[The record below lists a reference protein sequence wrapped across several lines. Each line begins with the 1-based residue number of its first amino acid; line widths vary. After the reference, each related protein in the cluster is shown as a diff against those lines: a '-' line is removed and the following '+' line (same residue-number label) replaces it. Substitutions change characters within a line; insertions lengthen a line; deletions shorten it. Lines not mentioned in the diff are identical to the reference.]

1 MSQPEIIQLVVAAV
15 LAIGAGVLS
24 AIEAALQSFSL
35 ARARNLVDE
44 GVPGARRLELIT
56 EDPAPSLNAVLFI
69 GTILQVTAIVLVA
82 RVVLGLD
89 LRTWVQLLIAIAAMV
104 TVSFVA
110 WGVAPRTLGRQR
122 ADGIATRTSGL
133 VNVLTTVL
141 GPLPQILIWIG
152 NALTPGKGFDDGPF
166 SSEAELRELVDKAEQ
181 SELIEAGERRMIH
194 SVFELG
200 DTMVKEVMVPRTN
213 IVYIDDSK
221 TLRQATSLALR
232 SGFSR
237 IPVVGDGGLDN
248 VVGVVFLKDLMKRT
262 YDFPESQTTEKVS
275 TLMRTPTWCPDSKP
289 VDDLLREMQ
298 TSHSH
303 MVMVVDEFGGT
314 AGLATI
320 EDILEEIVGE
330 IVDEY
335 DAGEVAPVTELSEGR
350 YRVSARLA
358 VDEVGE
364 LFGRRLDDDDV
375 DTIGGLMAKLL
386 NMVPIAGSVVRWEG
400 LELVA
405 ERGQGRRNQIET
417 ILVTRV
423 DDDEEAGDDR
433 ATAAV
438 LRAAGNAGERTP

>member
-1 MSQPEIIQLVVAAV
+1 MSQPDIVQLVVAAV
-15 LAIGAGVLS
+15 LAIGAGMLS
-24 AIEAALQSFSL
+24 AIDAALQSFSH
-35 ARARNLVDE
+35 ARAENLVEE
-44 GVPGARRLELIT
+44 GAPGARRLELIT
-56 EDPAPSLNAVLFI
+56 QDPAPSLNAVLFI
-69 GTILQVTAIVLVA
+69 GTILQVTSIVLVT
-82 RVVLGLD
+82 RVVFHLD
-89 LRTWVQLLIAIAAMV
+89 LLNWVQLLVSIGAMV
-104 TVSFVA
+104 VVSFVA

-133 VNVLTTVL
+133 VTVLTTVL

-181 SELIEAGERRMIH
+181 SEVIEAGERRMIH

-213 IVYIDDSK
+213 IVYIEDNK

-237 IPVVGDGGLDN
+237 IPVVGEGGLDN
-248 VVGVVFLKDLMKRT
+248 VLGIVFLKDLMKRT
-262 YDFPESQTTEKVS
+262 YDNPQAQTTEKVS
-275 TLMRTPTWCPDSKP
+275 SLMRPPTWCPDSKP

-298 TSHSH
+298 TTHSH
-303 MVMVVDEFGGT
+303 MAMVVDEFGGT

-330 IVDEY
+330 IIDEY
-335 DAGEVAPVTELSEGR
+335 DAGEVAPITKLSDDR

-358 VDEVGE
+358 VDELGE
-364 LFGRRLDDDDV
+364 LFGRKLNDDDV
-375 DTIGGLMAKLL
+375 DTVGGLMAKLL
-386 NMVPIAGSVVRWEG
+386 NVVPIAGSVVHWEG

-417 ILVTRV
+417 VLVTQV
-423 DDDEEAGDDR
+423 DEDEESGDDQ
-433 ATAAV
+433 ATSAV
-438 LRAAGNAGERTP
+438 LRAAENAGGKR

>member
-24 AIEAALQSFSL
+24 AMEAALQSFSH
-35 ARARNLVDE
+35 ARARNLVE
-44 GVPGARRLELIT
+44 ERVPGARRLELIT

-69 GTILQVTAIVLVA
+69 GTILQVTAIVLVT

-89 LRTWVQLLIAIAAMV
+89 LRTWVQVLIAIGAMV

-262 YDFPESQTTEKVS
+262 YDFPQSQTTEKVS

-386 NMVPIAGSVVRWEG
+386 NKVPIAGSVVRWEG

-433 ATAAV
+433 ATSAV
-438 LRAAGNAGERTP
+438 LRAAGNAEERTP